1 MMRSNTSPSSDIY
14 LQNKGSQ
21 IGPQRDLKM
30 INRIK
35 AKFSLL
41 LKKGFFVTNYE
52 RNLYS
57 GTLFSLTNSVSVSPL
72 HYMIDTNKLNPKTM
86 KIKQGKYLK
95 DLGNEKYSVLQT
107 QRKSTNPPRRRAVI
121 FCRGVNAG
129 P

>member
-1 MMRSNTSPSSDIY
+1 MRSNTSPSSDTY

-35 AKFSLL
+35 AKFSFL
-41 LKKGFFVTNYE
+41 LKNGIFVTNYE

-86 KIKQGKYLK
+86 KRKQGKYLK
-95 DLGNEKYSVLQT
+95 DLRNEKYSVLQT
-107 QRKSTNPPRRRAVI
+107 QRKSTNPPRRRAVM
-121 FCRGVNAG
+121 FYRGVNTG